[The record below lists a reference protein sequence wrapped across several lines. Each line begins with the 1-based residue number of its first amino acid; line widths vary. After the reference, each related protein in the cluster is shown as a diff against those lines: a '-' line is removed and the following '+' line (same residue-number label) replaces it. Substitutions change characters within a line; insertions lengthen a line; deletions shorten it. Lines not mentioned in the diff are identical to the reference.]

1 MCYNDL
7 MSYLVYRVN
16 VNPRVAD
23 HKKHLNLVISGHL
36 FGNGAVSVLLLQ
48 LNGHLSLALAT
59 LISA

>member
-36 FGNGAVSVLLLQ
+36 FGNGAVSVLLQ

-59 LISA
+59 LILA